1 MNTVLLMTQISLGA
15 AFALAGTFKAFR
27 YERAR
32 ATMPWVG
39 AVPKGLVQFIG
50 LSELLGGLGLI
61 LPAATGVAPFISPIA
76 AVALG
81 VTMLLAA
88 VFHARR
94 GELSAIPVNVVLG
107 AMAAFVTYGGSSLGH
122 G

>member
-1 MNTVLLMTQISLGA
+1 MTTALLITQISLGA

-27 YERAR
+27 YDRAR

-39 AVPKGLVQFIG
+39 AVPKGLVHFIG

-61 LPAATGVAPFISPIA
+61 LPAVTGVAPFITPMA
-76 AVALG
+76 AVGLG

-88 VFHARR
+88 AFHARR

-107 AMAAFVTYGGSSLGH
+107 AMAAFVTYGGAAVGH